1 VLLQF
6 LDLAHRPG
14 EEDNR
19 DVARPRILGHHREK
33 RPLVVRG
40 RPHVIHRDD
49 IRREGDDGVQVP
61 LHGIQRGDPVALVL
75 EETAEQAED
84 FGRMVDTQDMG
95 LETVEMHGMTFREAA
110 TGSR

>member
-1 VLLQF
+1 VLLQL

-14 EEDNR
+14 AEDNR

-33 RPLVVRG
+33 RPLVVGRG
-40 RPHVIHRDD
+40 PHVIHRDE
-49 IRREGDDGVQVP
+49 IRREGDDGVQVAI
-61 LHGIQRGDPVALVL
+61 HRGEGGDPKAFRFEQV
-75 EETAEQAED
+75 TEQAED